1 MKTQIITLALIFTFT
16 MVSASVH
23 FDGTNSDKKRNV
35 ITSIKVADFFECE
48 NNQELEDWMISFS
61 KFHSGSEFYIEDK
74 LQFEP
79 WMLKSFAVTNDDY
92 KSFDEELKFE
102 QWMMGAF
109 EIAES
114 ENFREE
120 EMSFES
126 WMMQIWI

>member
-16 MVSASVH
+16 LVSASVH
-23 FDGTNSDKKRNV
+23 SDGTNSDKKRNV
-35 ITSIKVADFFECE
+35 ITSIKTSDFIDSEGSL
-48 NNQELEDWMISFS
+48 ELEDWMISFS
-61 KFHSGSEFYIEDK
+61 KFHSGSEFFIEDK

-79 WMLKSFAVTNDDY
+79 WMLKSFALTNDDF

-102 QWMMGAF
+102 PWMMGAF

-114 ENFREE
+114 ENFRED